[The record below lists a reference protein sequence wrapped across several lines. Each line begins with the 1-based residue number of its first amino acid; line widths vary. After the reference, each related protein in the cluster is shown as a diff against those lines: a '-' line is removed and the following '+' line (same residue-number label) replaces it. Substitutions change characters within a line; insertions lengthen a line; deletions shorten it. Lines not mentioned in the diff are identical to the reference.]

1 MRFKRNA
8 EESLR
13 QWKHS
18 SYRKPLILKG
28 ARQVGK
34 TSLLKI
40 LGSAE
45 FEQTAYFNF
54 DEQPELKQ
62 FFEQTKDVNRILQNL
77 SLVHGAPISPEKT
90 LIVFDEIQ
98 ECKPALNAL
107 KYFNEHAPEY
117 AVASAGSLLGITIGN
132 ESSFPVGKVEFL
144 EIHPLTFAEFLKGAD
159 SSLAEYLANTNS
171 IESIPDIFF
180 NSLIEKFKMYFI
192 SGGMPEAA
200 RSLLTEQNLDLTQ
213 KILKDILSA
222 YALDFSKHPV
232 MKDVAKIGYIWDSMP
247 SQLGR
252 ENKKFLYQVIKT
264 GARAREYEDA
274 LRWLIQ
280 AGLVYQVHRCNKP
293 NLPLVAYDDLS
304 AFKLYL
310 LDVGLLRRLAQLD
323 PIAFREGNR
332 LFVEFK
338 GALTEN
344 YILQSL
350 LPQFDGMPRYWSS
363 EGKAEV
369 DFLLQH
375 QNEII
380 PIEVKS
386 DENVRSKSLTYYY
399 QTFHPKLRVRYSL
412 KNLTLDDGLL
422 NIPLFMADYSR
433 KLIDLALTQGDQ
445 LKPY

>member
-1 MRFKRNA
+1 MYFERNA
-8 EESLR
+8 ETRLK
-13 QWKHS
+13 QWKQS
-18 SYRKPLILKG
+18 PYRKPLILKG

-34 TSLLKI
+34 TSLLKT
-40 LGSAE
+40 LGSIE

-54 DEQPELKQ
+54 DERPELKQ
-62 FFEQTKDVNRILQNL
+62 FFEQTKDVKRILQNL
-77 SLVHGAPISPEKT
+77 SLVHGTLIVPEKT
-90 LIVFDEIQ
+90 LIIFDEIQ
-98 ECKPALNAL
+98 ECKAALNAL

-132 ESSFPVGKVEFL
+132 EMPFPVGKVEFL
-144 EIHPLTFAEFLKGAD
+144 EIYPLSFSEFLKGAD
-159 SSLAEYLANTNS
+159 SSLAAYLDGITT

-180 NSLIEKFKMYFI
+180 NRLVDKFKMYFI

-200 RSLLTEQNLDLTQ
+200 RSLLTDQDIDLTQ

-247 SQLGR
+247 SQLAR
-252 ENKKFLYQVIKT
+252 ENKKFLYQVIKS

-280 AGLVYQVHRCNKP
+280 AGLIYQVHRCNKP

-323 PIAFREGNR
+323 PVAFSEGNR
-332 LFVEFK
+332 LFTEFK

-350 LPQFDGMPRYWSS
+350 LPQFDTTPRYWSS
-363 EGKAEV
+363 DGKAEV
-369 DFLLQH
+369 DFLIQH
-375 QNEII
+375 YNEII

-386 DENVRSKSLTYYY
+386 DENVRSKSLTQYY
-399 QTFHPKLRVRYSL
+399 QTYQPKLRVRYSL
-412 KNLTLDDGLL
+412 KNLKLDDGLL
-422 NIPLFMADYSR
+422 NIPLFMSDYSR
-433 KLIDLALTQGDQ
+433 KLMDTALAQH
-445 LKPY
+445 